1 MPQDYYIARR
11 FPRDTLADQL
21 EASERYRKFIA
32 EIAEPAKA
40 KEPETDL
47 AIQMRRQAF
56 DCYFASCKGMS
67 LHPGTTR
74 DAAVPRTNEECA
86 GIALDMLAIRDR
98 LVSEG
103 KL

>member
-1 MPQDYYIARR
+1 MTIDMKEGMTFEELARFASKYI
-11 FPRDTLADQL
+11 LL
-21 EASERYRKFIA
+21 GG
-32 EIAEPAKA
+32 AEPM
-40 KEPETDL
+40 PTSTSDL